1 MKRDGWITKCIGDC
15 FSYIKNGAN
24 IKQEKNASGYPI
36 TRIETLA
43 NGVFNRD
50 RMGYAD
56 IFDIGKYNVNVLQDQ
71 DILMSHINSK
81 AYIGRSVIYQ
91 KKENETI
98 IHGMNLLR
106 LIAKKDFLNP
116 QYANYYFKTEYFK
129 NDVAKIRKDAVNQSS
144 MAISDLSKIKMP
156 IPPLPE
162 QSRIVEELDLLS
174 NIIEKKRQQL
184 SELDNL
190 AQSIFYDMFGDP
202 VTNEKGWEVKTIGD
216 IVLSVNYGTS
226 SPASEDGK
234 YKYLRMNNLTYSG
247 FLDLKD
253 LKTITIGEKEYEK
266 YVVRKG
272 DILFNRTN
280 SKDLVGKTALFDLDE
295 EMIIAGYII
304 RVRANSQMVLPV
316 YVVKHMNTPYIKQY
330 LANLCKGAVNQ
341 ANINTKELQKI
352 PICIPPLSLQQLFA
366 QKIEAIEKQKALIK
380 QSIAETEELFNSRM
394 DYYFS

>member
-1 MKRDGWITKCIGDC
+1 MGQSPCSE
-15 FSYIKNGAN
+15 SYN
-24 IKQEKNASGYPI
+24 
-36 TRIETLA
+36 
-43 NGVFNRD
+43 
-50 RMGYAD
+50 
-56 IFDIGKYNVNVLQDQ
+56 DIGKGMPFFQGCSDFGKLNPHITTYCDMPKKTADINDVLISVRAPIGTLNIA
-71 DILMSHINSK
+71 DIECC
-81 AYIGRSVIYQ
+81 IGRGLASIREIDGITCYKYLYYFLLKS
-91 KKENETI
+91 KKELQEQGIGATFKAI
-98 IHGMNLLR
+98 G
-106 LIAKKDFLNP
+106 KDVLFN
-116 QYANYYFKTEYFK
+116 F
-129 NDVAKIRKDAVNQSS
+129 
-144 MAISDLSKIKMP
+144 P
-156 IPPLPE
+156 IVVPPLSE

-304 RVRANSQMVLPV
+304 RVRTNSQMVLPI

-366 QKIEAIEKQKALIK
+366 QKIEAIQKQKELIK

-394 DYYFS
+394 DYYFN

>member
-1 MKRDGWITKCIGDC
+1 
-15 FSYIKNGAN
+15 
-24 IKQEKNASGYPI
+24 
-36 TRIETLA
+36 
-43 NGVFNRD
+43 
-50 RMGYAD
+50 
-56 IFDIGKYNVNVLQDQ
+56 
-71 DILMSHINSK
+71 
-81 AYIGRSVIYQ
+81 
-91 KKENETI
+91 
-98 IHGMNLLR
+98 
-106 LIAKKDFLNP
+106 
-116 QYANYYFKTEYFK
+116 
-129 NDVAKIRKDAVNQSS
+129 
-144 MAISDLSKIKMP
+144 
-156 IPPLPE
+156 
-162 QSRIVEELDLLS
+162 
-174 NIIEKKRQQL
+174 
-184 SELDNL
+184 
-190 AQSIFYDMFGDP
+190 MFGDP

-304 RVRANSQMVLPV
+304 RVRTNSQMVLPI

-366 QKIEAIEKQKALIK
+366 QKIEAIQKQKELIK

-394 DYYFS
+394 DYYFN

>member
-1 MKRDGWITKCIGDC
+1 MKEGWEVKKLGEVCDVKSGKSIQAA
-15 FSYIKNGAN
+15 YIKEDDSISPYKCYGGNG
-24 IKQEKNASGYPI
+24 IRGYVDSYTHDGIYPI
-36 TRIETLA
+36 IGRVGALCGNIHLA
-43 NGVFNRD
+43 
-50 RMGYAD
+50 
-56 IFDIGKYNVNVLQDQ
+56 IGKFNATEHALIVDIKNKDVNAYWMVYNLKHLD
-71 DILMSHINSK
+71 
-81 AYIGRSVIYQ
+81 
-91 KKENETI
+91 
-98 IHGMNLLR
+98 LR
-106 LIAKKDFLNP
+106 KIAKG
-116 QYANYYFKTEYFK
+116 
-129 NDVAKIRKDAVNQSS
+129 VAQPVISAGEVMKIYTN
-144 MAISDLSKIKMP
+144 

-162 QSRIVEELDLLS
+162 QSRIVEALDLLS

-304 RVRANSQMVLPV
+304 RVRTNSQMVLPI

-366 QKIEAIEKQKALIK
+366 QKIEAIQKQKELIK

-394 DYYFS
+394 DYYFN